1 MAVVAFGLAVAAAAI
16 MHWLALRPGIMVW
29 DSIRQYGQA
38 VSGRYDDW
46 HPPAMN
52 WLWHELSRF
61 GAGPAPML
69 VLQLTL
75 YWGGTGLLG
84 LAALRRGRWWLS
96 VASVAAGLL
105 PIPLVLMGTIL
116 KDSLMAGCLLTAAG
130 IIAQRQM
137 LPVWARALV
146 AVLLVAAATLRF
158 NAVPAVIPLAL
169 AALPCRF
176 TASRIRVLASA
187 AVIALPLLAAMPI
200 ANRLLDAQPSG
211 VEDSL
216 IIYDL
221 GGITYFSKTEAFPP
235 LARVADPV
243 AVNADCYST
252 ISWDRYA
259 WWGDQPCA
267 IGFSAVRDSFASNAL
282 NPTRWWLGAIVAHP
296 VAYAAHRAGHFNRNI
311 RLWTRDSSLPSLSLR
326 SDPNDWHFAVGSNP
340 LNQWIEVLALR
351 TSFTPLGWPA
361 CWIAL
366 GALVLFVWPGVTD
379 QSLAR
384 PLLWSG
390 LLYALSFLPM
400 SVASEVRYHLWTMIA
415 IGLGSLHA
423 FDEWVHGASRSRSGL
438 VVAAVVMFLVMALCA
453 AARIAA

>member
-16 MHWLALRPGIMVW
+16 LHWLALRPGLMVW

-38 VSGRYDDW
+38 VSGQYDDW

-52 WLWHELSRF
+52 WLWHELARF

-84 LAALRRGRWWLS
+84 LAALRNGRWWLS
-96 VASVAAGLL
+96 VATVAAGLL

-137 LPVWARALV
+137 LPGWARALV

-158 NAVPAVIPLAL
+158 NAVPAIIPLAL

-187 AVIALPLLAAMPI
+187 AVIAIPLLAAMPI

-221 GGITYFSKTEAFPP
+221 
-235 LARVADPV
+235 
-243 AVNADCYST
+243 
-252 ISWDRYA
+252 DRK
-259 WWGDQPCA
+259 
-267 IGFSAVRDSFASNAL
+267 
-282 NPTRWWLGAIVAHP
+282 
-296 VAYAAHRAGHFNRNI
+296 
-311 RLWTRDSSLPSLSLR
+311 
-326 SDPNDWHFAVGSNP
+326 
-340 LNQWIEVLALR
+340 
-351 TSFTPLGWPA
+351 
-361 CWIAL
+361 
-366 GALVLFVWPGVTD
+366 
-379 QSLAR
+379 
-384 PLLWSG
+384 
-390 LLYALSFLPM
+390 
-400 SVASEVRYHLWTMIA
+400 SVV
-415 IGLGSLHA
+415 
-423 FDEWVHGASRSRSGL
+423 
-438 VVAAVVMFLVMALCA
+438 
-453 AARIAA
+453 